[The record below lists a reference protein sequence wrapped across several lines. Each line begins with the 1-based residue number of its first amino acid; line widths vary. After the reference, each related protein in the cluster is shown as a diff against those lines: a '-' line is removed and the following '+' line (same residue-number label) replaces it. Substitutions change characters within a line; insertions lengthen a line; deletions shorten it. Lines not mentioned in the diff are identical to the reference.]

1 MLNIALAKR
10 NEINSKESGIYT
22 FPPNFPAGTL
32 GLDINWDNVHTW
44 KEKFKV
50 DLISGWADS
59 KRGDIWEMGPRNCEG
74 GGGSRWG

>member
-32 GLDINWDNVHTW
+32 GLGQCAYMKGKI
-44 KEKFKV
+44 
-50 DLISGWADS
+50 
-59 KRGDIWEMGPRNCEG
+59 
-74 GGGSRWG
+74 